1 MKTGIQ
7 VSSFRPVLT
16 TEAEVKTAFE
26 KMSAMGCRYV
36 QLQWI
41 DPRVSIACIASVL
54 KETGMETLS
63 VQDFFVEVEK
73 NRGYYTQ
80 LNGAAGGTWIC
91 VSRIPPEYRSR
102 EGLDGYIQELR
113 AMNRELENL
122 GQKLCFH
129 PVSGDFLPIEGFD
142 PVEYLLDHM
151 PELEICAD
159 LYHLHKSGKN
169 MALWL
174 RSCRGRVPMVHF
186 KDYRLLPDGQEELV
200 PAGQGVIDW
209 TDVVEA
215 CVDAG
220 VRYAF
225 VEQERWQGDPF
236 DRLEEALA
244 WLNRRL
250 TE

>member
-26 KMSAMGCRYV
+26 RMSAMGCRYV

-41 DPRVSIACIASVL
+41 DPGVNICDIAVAVKDNGIAS
-54 KETGMETLS
+54 LS
-63 VQDFFVEVEK
+63 VQDFFVEVLQDMP
-73 NRGYYTQ
+73 YYTR
-80 LNGAAGGTWIC
+80 LNTLTGGTWVC

-102 EGLDGYIQELR
+102 EGLDRYIEVLR
-113 AMNRELENL
+113 SRNRSLEAL

-129 PVSGDFLPIEGFD
+129 PVSGDFQPTDDLD
-142 PVEYLLDHM
+142 PVEYLLEHM

-169 MALWL
+169 MAQWL
-174 RSCRGRVPMVHF
+174 ERYRGRVPMVHF

-200 PAGQGVIDW
+200 PAGQGAIDW
-209 TDVVEA
+209 TGVVDA
-215 CVDAG
+215 CVETG
-220 VRYAF
+220 VQYAF

-236 DRLEEALA
+236 DRLEEALV
-244 WLNRRL
+244 WLNSQL
-250 TE
+250 PE